1 MTVVGLLL
9 SGGAR
14 QGWSWISVLLCY
26 LCLLASFSVDKAAAQ
41 SEFSAML
48 AINYINIVHKGR
60 IVKCIQYQSV
70 CNLSS
75 SCSSRAVELMVRLC
89 KQ

>member
-9 SGGAR
+9 SGRTR

-41 SEFSAML
+41 SEFSAMF
-48 AINYINIVHKGR
+48 AINYNIIVRKGR
-60 IVKCIQYQSV
+60 TVKCIQYQSI

-75 SCSSRAVELMVRLC
+75 SCSSCVMELMVQLC